1 MSAPEETDNQ
11 QLAKATIDSNRV
23 ADILDYLSACY
34 GDLSGRAHTAIG
46 RDPYLTDK
54 GKYNHRNW
62 RENHCAWPDEAEALA
77 RTLAEDAAQGD
88 VYVCP
93 YLMWSGNRT
102 PGGVVARILIH
113 ADVDTGCVE
122 TEKISAIGGFA
133 IKSGSA
139 GNAHVYVPLSEPIPA
154 SQHTVLERALG
165 KHFKADA
172 KISSNDVLRPP
183 GTLNYKPTVFTP
195 GAPPAAVEWLVRPHD

>member
-77 RTLAEDAAQGD
+77 RTLAEDATQGD

-93 YLMWSGNRT
+93 YLMWYQAT
-102 PGGVVARILIH
+102 AR
-113 ADVDTGCVE
+113 
-122 TEKISAIGGFA
+122 
-133 IKSGSA
+133 
-139 GNAHVYVPLSEPIPA
+139 PA
-154 SQHTVLERALG
+154 VWSPE
-165 KHFKADA
+165 
-172 KISSNDVLRPP
+172 
-183 GTLNYKPTVFTP
+183 Y
-195 GAPPAAVEWLVRPHD
+195 